1 MHYRPSSAGSEAPF
15 LARWALRLALCVIA
29 TIALGGTPA
38 TARAETLALRDV
50 SVALED
56 GVYTLDARLE
66 LRLPEAARRA
76 VESGLTLRL
85 DYEIVVDRVR
95 RYMLD
100 AEVAALVQR
109 HEVSYHALSQRWLV
123 RNANTGEQQDFGSL
137 EAALDRLG
145 DVRSLPILDAALLA
159 PGPVYQGRIR
169 AVLDLSTAPDA
180 FGWLLFWA
188 DDWSEESEWTT
199 WTLRP

>member
-1 MHYRPSSAGSEAPF
+1 MSYSPVAAELKSPF
-15 LARWALRLALCVIA
+15 LARWTLQLLLCVIA
-29 TIALGGTPA
+29 TIGGPA
-38 TARAETLALRDV
+38 GAADESRLTLRDV
-50 SVALED
+50 AVAVDE
-56 GVYTLDARLE
+56 GVYELDARLD

-85 DYEIVVDRVR
+85 NYEIVVDRVR

-100 AEVAALVQR
+100 AEVAALAQR
-109 HEVSYHALSQRWLV
+109 YEVTYHALSQRWLV
-123 RNANTGEQQDFGSL
+123 RNLNTGEQLDYGSL
-137 EAALDRLG
+137 DSALMRISELRG
-145 DVRSLPILDAALLA
+145 LPILDTALLE
-159 PGPVYQGRIR
+159 PGPTYQGRIR

-188 DDWSEESEWTT
+188 DDWSAESDWKT